1 MGDRRSEI
9 VVFVGIQ
16 ASGKTTFYRE
26 RLAGTHEHV
35 SLDLLGRG
43 GNVRRKEE
51 RQLESALSAGRDVV
65 IDNTNTTRE
74 TRKRYFE
81 LARRHGAL
89 VVGYYFE
96 EPLAACL
103 ERNARREAAE
113 RVPEAAL
120 RAFQDRLEPPVR
132 DEGFFR
138 LFMVRIGR
146 NAFDVSEMSS
156 GPVGGSADV
165 FCEDA

>member
-1 MGDRRSEI
+1 MGDKRSEI

-26 RLAGTHEHV
+26 RFAGTHEHV
-35 SLDLLGRG
+35 SLDLFGRR
-43 GNVRRKEE
+43 GNVRRKEG
-51 RQLESALSAGRDVV
+51 RQIESALSAGRDVV

-81 LARRHGAL
+81 LARSHGAS
-89 VVGYYFE
+89 VAGYYFE
-96 EPLAACL
+96 EPVESCL

-113 RVPEAAL
+113 RVPEAAV

-132 DEGFFR
+132 EEGFRR
-138 LFMVRIGR
+138 LFRVRIGA
-146 NAFDVSEMSS
+146 NGFDVREMSPDS
-156 GPVGGSADV
+156 AGGSQDV
-165 FCEDA
+165 FCGSA